1 MLQDCV
7 ISLLKLHN
15 EPWPVT
21 DIWWMTSEDRNWGA
35 IIDHSLEN
43 LFFLTFENIAWHYV
57 NISGMDSVH
66 SWIAEWIH
74 KNLMACKKVLVLK

>member
-43 LFFLTFENIAWHYV
+43 LLFLTFENIA
-57 NISGMDSVH
+57 
-66 SWIAEWIH
+66 
-74 KNLMACKKVLVLK
+74 